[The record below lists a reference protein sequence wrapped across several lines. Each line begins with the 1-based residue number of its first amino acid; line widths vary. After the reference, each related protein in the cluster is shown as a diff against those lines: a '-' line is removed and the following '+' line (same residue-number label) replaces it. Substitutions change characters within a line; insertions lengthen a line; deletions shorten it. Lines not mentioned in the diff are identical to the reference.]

1 MSELSDAVAAMT
13 AVTQGLVDLRD
24 ELIDYHTGTA
34 DGGPNGDGF
43 YPITLQDGV
52 TRILAPCPA
61 RQALELQLDV
71 VLVTNTPFIVT
82 AAHNGR
88 TLLMSSTANMT
99 LRLPNNL
106 PVGFR
111 VGVIE
116 DLTGRVTFTA
126 LAGATV
132 SHRQGY
138 TKTAGVDAVAAALV
152 KRNANGTSAQWVLSG
167 DLVA

>member
-1 MSELSDAVAAMT
+1 MSETTDLLGAVNNLISGYG
-13 AVTQGLVDLRD
+13 VVRD
-24 ELIDYHTGTA
+24 DLIDYLTGTA

-52 TRILAPCPA
+52 TQILRPCPA
-61 RQALELQLDV
+61 RQILELQLDIIV
-71 VLVTNTPFIVT
+71 VTATPFTLT
-82 AAHNGR
+82 AAHNGK
-88 TLLMSSTANMT
+88 TLLMSSAANMT

-116 DLTGRVTFTA
+116 DLTGRVTFTG